1 MKKMKKKTL
10 FITAAV
16 LAATSIGIYSL
27 AGGKKL
33 ILPRRKKAIK

>member
-1 MKKMKKKTL
+1 MKKKNV

-27 AGGKKL
+27 AGGKK
-33 ILPRRKKAIK
+33 ISFPKKKKAIKQAK

>member
-1 MKKMKKKTL
+1 MKKKTL
-10 FITAAV
+10 FIIAAV

-33 ILPRRKKAIK
+33 SLPRREKAIK